1 VLITIQLILCPME
14 TTKVVGVLAL
24 LALVASVGIGV
35 MVWAYLGS
43 GSVSVL
49 FTEVNPVPPSL
60 PDASQPAFQTGIR
73 AYIRGH
79 YRRAIV
85 SFNRVIEQQPRC
97 AAAQHNLGLAYANLR
112 QDDRATLHLLKA
124 AQLYAEQRNPVGVVF
139 VKSHLQTLQLRA

>member
-1 VLITIQLILCPME
+1 ME

-24 LALVASVGIGV
+24 LALVASLGIGV

-49 FTEVNPVPPSL
+49 FTEVNPAPPNL
-60 PDASQPAFQTGIR
+60 PASSQQAFQAGIG
-73 AYIRGH
+73 AYITGH

-85 SFNRVIEQQPRC
+85 SFNRVIEQHPDC

-112 QDDRATLHLLKA
+112 QDDTATFHLVKA
-124 AQLYAEQRNPVGVVF
+124 AQLYAEQGDQVGVEF
-139 VKSHLQTLQLRA
+139 VKSHLQTLQRRSQT